1 MAATATTIIT
11 MAEPP
16 DTRSVRPLF
25 TADDIAGRVAGLAA
39 EIAAAGHR
47 ELVVIPVLTGG
58 FVFAADLV
66 RALHAIGVSAEI
78 DFMTLSSYG
87 QGTTS
92 KGTIDVVQDI
102 RTNVAGRDVLIVDDI
117 IETGR
122 TLAFVRD
129 VLAARGARKVMIAAL
144 CDKPGKRARAIEPDF
159 IGFVC
164 PDEFVV
170 GYGMDIGQ
178 TFRQLPFIGVIDDKE

>member
-1 MAATATTIIT
+1 MSDGPKSRA
-11 MAEPP
+11 
-16 DTRSVRPLF
+16 VRPLF
-25 TADDIAGRVAGLAA
+25 TASEIAARVVELAG

-47 ELVVIPVLTGG
+47 DLVVIPILTGG

-66 RALHAIGVSAEI
+66 RALHAIGVTAEI
-78 DFMTLSSYG
+78 DFMALSSYG
-87 QGTTS
+87 KATRSSG
-92 KGTIDVVQDI
+92 KVDVVQDI
-102 RTNVAGRDVLIVDDI
+102 RTDVSGRDVLIVDDI

-129 VLAARGARKVMIAAL
+129 VLAGRGARQILIAAL
-144 CDKPGKRARAIEPDF
+144 CDKPGKRARAIDADF
-159 IGFVC
+159 VGFVC

-178 TFRQLPFIGVIDDKE
+178 TFRQLPFIGVIDETR